1 MDLDVFLQVIG
12 CGIYNPELDDLLLT
26 GVEGGGSGKKIWG
39 INLHKLYQQKVVC
52 E

>member
-26 GVEGGGSGKKIWG
+26 GVEGGRVEEESMG
-39 INLHKLYQQKVVC
+39 YQSS
-52 E
+52 